1 MRKMK
6 KNQLV
11 KMCSGISMVLTV
23 GMQLLSCGISKEPP
37 LQATN
42 RAKDVKVQKV
52 SGMTADEKFIDGY
65 GNFGIELFKKTWNS
79 SADKNVLVS
88 PLSVELALAMTANGA
103 DGETKKQME
112 TTLAKGLLIEELN
125 QYLYDYCENQS
136 KEQLKIANSIWI
148 REDKE
153 LAQMEESFLEKA
165 VSFYDASIYEA
176 PFDNQTVT
184 DINRWVEHKTDG
196 MIEEVI
202 NEINETARLYLIN
215 ALCFEGEWEDA
226 YETNQIHDGT
236 FTNIKDE
243 KQTVS
248 MMYSQEN
255 YYLESENATGFIK
268 HYKGRNYSF
277 VALLPEE
284 GMELEEYI
292 QSLDGLELQEMLKNA
307 EGKSVDVAI
316 PKFEYDY
323 SVLMKDILKEMG
335 MEQAFD
341 LQKADFSKMGTSNPD
356 GLHIGEVI
364 HKTYVKVD
372 ELGTKAGAA
381 TVVEMED
388 GSAMIDFEEV
398 ILDRPFVYMI
408 MDNEAN
414 LPVFIGTVTDFEMK

>member
-1 MRKMK
+1 MK
-6 KNQLV
+6 KNHLL
-11 KMCSGISMVLTV
+11 KTFCGIFMVFLT
-23 GMQLLSCGISKEPP
+23 GGQLLSCGISKEPA

-42 RAKDVKVQKV
+42 RVKDVKVQKV
-52 SGMTADEKFIDGY
+52 SGMTADEKFIEGY
-65 GNFGIELFKKTWNS
+65 GNFGIELLKRTWES
-79 SADKNVLVS
+79 SENKNVLIS

-103 DGETKKQME
+103 DGETKSQME
-112 TTLAKGLLIEELN
+112 KVLAEGLLIEELN

-153 LAQMEESFLEKA
+153 LVQMEESFLEKA

-184 DINRWVEHKTDG
+184 DINQWVEHKTDG

-202 NEINETARLYLIN
+202 RDIDETARLYLIN
-215 ALCFEGEWEDA
+215 ALCFEGEWQDV
-226 YETNQIHDGT
+226 YEANQISDGT
-236 FTNIKDE
+236 FTNIEGE

-248 MMYSQEN
+248 MMYSTES
-255 YYLESENATGFIK
+255 YYLENEKATGFIK
-268 HYKGRNYSF
+268 HYKDRKYSF

-284 GMELEEYI
+284 GMKLEEYI
-292 QSLDGLELQEMLKNA
+292 QSLDGLELQEMLENA
-307 EGKSVDVAI
+307 EEKPVDVAL

-356 GLHIGEVI
+356 GLHIGEVL
-364 HKTYVKVD
+364 HKTYIKVD
-372 ELGTKAGAA
+372 ELGTKAGAV
-381 TVVEMED
+381 TVVEMD
-388 GSAMIDFEEV
+388 CGSAMIDFEEV

-414 LPVFIGTVTDFEMK
+414 LPVFIGTVTDF